1 MLYLIAWLTDC
12 ALILFIFSATR
23 ILAEQRAD
31 PWTIGTLGAVF
42 FLASAISN
50 TVAGGLSDRIGRRIV
65 SIAGGVG
72 LVASLSVPLVFTDG
86 EWRLYVAYTLSLIH
100 I

>member
-23 ILAEQRAD
+23 ILAEQHAD

-50 TVAGGLSDRIGRRIV
+50 SIAGGLSDRIGRRIV
-65 SIAGGVG
+65 VG
-72 LVASLSVPLVFTDG
+72 
-86 EWRLYVAYTLSLIH
+86 
-100 I
+100 